1 MCVYPLPIR
10 QTKSE
15 TREEERTS
23 KEAAEETW
31 EIDSGTMVENRKKHR
46 QNSHPIIHCPTSEGV
61 SEVSER
67 ANEWAQRRARA
78 KQAVW
83 SKWTSER
90 CKRTNERIIS
100 INGVEFDFYHVN
112 KQSTVFFS
120 LTMNTTRHFLNPS
133 GWITFALLSFR
144 FKQMFHWRKSA
155 KIFFFL
161 LDVALVGSILTTP
174 VFYSET
180 TYVGL

>member
-1 MCVYPLPIR
+1 MKEFSKPERSIMDDEGGE
-10 QTKSE
+10 KE
-15 TREEERTS
+15 RES
-23 KEAAEETW
+23 
-31 EIDSGTMVENRKKHR
+31 
-46 QNSHPIIHCPTSEGV
+46 
-61 SEVSER
+61 
-67 ANEWAQRRARA
+67 
-78 KQAVW
+78 
-83 SKWTSER
+83 
-90 CKRTNERIIS
+90 IS

-155 KIFFFL
+155 KKFFFL
-161 LDVALVGSILTTP
+161 ADVALVGSILTTP

-180 TYVGL
+180 PYEPVSQLSSLIYLEIAPLPEQLEKK